1 MMHFGTLGTRLGQV
15 SEFQEA
21 RAALQTPSASMT
33 TPATARNTQK
43 GKGNLTAIIFTLILA
58 SLGFVALKVVPCLFN
73 EYQFQDGIQDIAR
86 YASAMH
92 QDPGKVREAVLKEA
106 EKDDVPITTK
116 DVKIEGTGG
125 NFRISA
131 EYSVTVDLKVYQWIL
146 DFHPSVS
153 NNSLT

>member
-1 MMHFGTLGTRLGQV
+1 MKNSAISGCQ
-15 SEFQEA
+15 SAA
-21 RAALQTPSASMT
+21 R
-33 TPATARNTQK
+33 TAQK
-43 GKGNLTAIIFTLILA
+43 GSGTVSAIIFTLILVA
-58 SLGFVALKVVPCLFN
+58 AGYVALKVVPCLYS

-92 QDPGKVREAVLKEA
+92 QDTGKVREAVLKEA

-116 DVKIEGTGG
+116 DLKIQGTGG

-131 EYSVTVDLKVYQWIL
+131 DYSVTVDLKVYQWTL

>member
-1 MMHFGTLGTRLGQV
+1 MMHFGTPGTHLGQP
-15 SEFQEA
+15 SEFRKCRVEPP
-21 RAALQTPSASMT
+21 TVSASRT
-33 TPATARNTQK
+33 TPATARNAQN

-58 SLGFVALKVVPCLFN
+58 ALGFVAVKVVPCLFN

-92 QDPGKVREAVLKEA
+92 QDTGKVREAVLKEA

-116 DVKIEGTGG
+116 DLKIVGTGG

-131 EYSVTVDLKVYQWIL
+131 DYSVTVDLKVYQWTL